1 MMEVSRTV
9 EVAPEHVFAVLADGW
24 SYAGWV
30 VGNSHVRE
38 VDPGWPAVGARIH
51 HSAGLW
57 PLQVNDW
64 TEVTAVT
71 PDRMIEL
78 RARLW
83 PLGVAM
89 IRFDLIP
96 TATGTRVVMAEQATE
111 GPAALLPKAVQA
123 MLLRA
128 RNREVLGRLGDLAGG
143 RARGQ

>member
-38 VDPGWPAVGARIH
+38 VDPGWPAVGTRIH

>member
-1 MMEVSRTV
+1 
-9 EVAPEHVFAVLADGW
+9 
-24 SYAGWV
+24 
-30 VGNSHVRE
+30 
-38 VDPGWPAVGARIH
+38 
-51 HSAGLW
+51 
-57 PLQVNDW
+57 LQVNDW